1 MPTDDRLIYLVFTA
15 QQKLK
20 TYLNNTL
27 NSEGVTVTPAQAAI
41 LFLLREKDGQSMS
54 ELSQVLSMDN
64 STVTGLVDRLQ
75 KSGLVTR
82 RANPDDRRISLIR
95 ITPQGVG
102 EIKKAKPVITRVNE
116 QIKAGLSE
124 QEIQTF
130 KGILN
135 SFFEKFHNR

>member
-27 NSEGVTVTPAQAAI
+27 SSEGVTVTPAQAAI
-41 LFLLREKDGQSMS
+41 LFMLREKDGQSMS

-75 KSGLVTR
+75 RSGLVTR

-95 ITPQGVG
+95 ITPQGVE

-116 QIKAGLSE
+116 RIKAGLSE
-124 QEIQTF
+124 REINTF
-130 KGILN
+130 KRILN
-135 SFFEKFHNR
+135 SFFEKFHNG

>member
-27 NSEGVTVTPAQAAI
+27 SSEGVTVTPAQAAI

-95 ITPQGVG
+95 ITPQGVE

-116 QIKAGLSE
+116 RIKAGLSE
-124 QEIQTF
+124 QEINTF

-135 SFFEKFHNR
+135 SFFEKFHNG

>member
-27 NSEGVTVTPAQAAI
+27 SSEGVTVTPAQAAI

-75 KSGLVTR
+75 RSGLVTR

-95 ITPQGVG
+95 ITPQGME

-116 QIKAGLSE
+116 RIKAGLSE
-124 QEIQTF
+124 REINTF

-135 SFFEKFHNR
+135 SFFEKFHNG

>member
-1 MPTDDRLIYLVFTA
+1 MSTDDRLIYLVFTA

-54 ELSQVLSMDN
+54 ELSHVLSMDN

-82 RANPDDRRISLIR
+82 RANPDDRRVSLIR
-95 ITPQGVG
+95 ITPQGVE

-116 QIKAGLSE
+116 QIKAGLSD
-124 QEIQTF
+124 QEINTF

-135 SFFEKFHNR
+135 SFFEKFHNG

>member
-27 NSEGVTVTPAQAAI
+27 SSEGVTVTPAQAAI
-41 LFLLREKDGQSMS
+41 LFMLREKDGQSMS

-75 KSGLVTR
+75 RSGLVTR

-95 ITPQGVG
+95 ITPQGVE

-116 QIKAGLSE
+116 RIKTGLSE
-124 QEIQTF
+124 QEINTF

-135 SFFEKFHNR
+135 SFFEKFHNG

>member
-27 NSEGVTVTPAQAAI
+27 SSEGVTVTPAQAAI
-41 LFLLREKDGQSMS
+41 LFMLREKDGQSMS

-75 KSGLVTR
+75 RSGLVTR

-95 ITPQGVG
+95 ITPQGVE

-116 QIKAGLSE
+116 RIKAGLSE
-124 QEIQTF
+124 QEINTF

-135 SFFEKFHNR
+135 SFFEKFHNG

>member
-27 NSEGVTVTPAQAAI
+27 SSEGVTVTPAQAAI
-41 LFLLREKDGQSMS
+41 LFMLREKDGQSMS

-75 KSGLVTR
+75 RSGLVTR

-95 ITPQGVG
+95 ITPQGVE

-116 QIKAGLSE
+116 RIKAGLSE
-124 QEIQTF
+124 REINTF

-135 SFFEKFHNR
+135 SFFEKFHNG

>member
-82 RANPDDRRISLIR
+82 RANPDDRRVSLIR
-95 ITPQGVG
+95 ITPQGVE

-116 QIKAGLSE
+116 QIKAGLSD
-124 QEIQTF
+124 QEINTF

-135 SFFEKFHNR
+135 SFFEKFHNG

>member
-1 MPTDDRLIYLVFTA
+1 MSTDDRLIYLVFTA

-54 ELSQVLSMDN
+54 ELSHVLSMDN

-95 ITPQGVG
+95 ITPQGVE
-102 EIKKAKPVITRVNE
+102 EIKKARPVITRVNE
-116 QIKAGLSE
+116 QIKAGLSD
-124 QEIQTF
+124 QEINTF

-135 SFFEKFHNR
+135 SFFEKFHNG

>member
-1 MPTDDRLIYLVFTA
+1 MSTDDRLIYLVFTA

-54 ELSQVLSMDN
+54 ALSQVLSMDN

-82 RANPDDRRISLIR
+82 RANPDDRRVSLIR
-95 ITPQGVG
+95 ITPQGVE

-116 QIKAGLSE
+116 QIKAGLSD
-124 QEIQTF
+124 QEINTF

-135 SFFEKFHNR
+135 SFFEKFHNG

>member
-27 NSEGVTVTPAQAAI
+27 SSEGVTVTPAQAAI
-41 LFLLREKDGQSMS
+41 LFMLREKDGQSMS

-75 KSGLVTR
+75 RSGLVTR

-95 ITPQGVG
+95 ITPQGVE

-116 QIKAGLSE
+116 RIKSGLSE
-124 QEIQTF
+124 QEIHTF
-130 KGILN
+130 KCILN
-135 SFFEKFHNR
+135 SFFEKFHNG

>member
-1 MPTDDRLIYLVFTA
+1 MSTDDRLIYLVFTA

-54 ELSQVLSMDN
+54 ELSHVLSMDN

-95 ITPQGVG
+95 ITPQGVE

-116 QIKAGLSE
+116 QIKAGLSD
-124 QEIQTF
+124 QEINTF

-135 SFFEKFHNR
+135 SFFEKFHNG

>member
-27 NSEGVTVTPAQAAI
+27 SSEGVTVTPAQAAI

-75 KSGLVTR
+75 RSGLVTR

-95 ITPQGVG
+95 ITPQGVE

-116 QIKAGLSE
+116 RIKAGLSE
-124 QEIQTF
+124 REINTF

-135 SFFEKFHNR
+135 SFFEKFHNG

>member
-1 MPTDDRLIYLVFTA
+1 MSTDDRLIYLVFTA

-27 NSEGVTVTPAQAAI
+27 SSEGVTVTPAQAAI

-95 ITPQGVG
+95 ITPQGVE

-124 QEIQTF
+124 QEIHTF

-135 SFFEKFHNR
+135 SFFEKFHNG

>member
-27 NSEGVTVTPAQAAI
+27 SSEGVTVTPAQAAI

-75 KSGLVTR
+75 RSGLVTR

-95 ITPQGVG
+95 ITPQGVE

-116 QIKAGLSE
+116 RIKTGLSE
-124 QEIQTF
+124 QEINTF

-135 SFFEKFHNR
+135 SFFEKFHNG